1 MLKKGGGDSGESE
14 KGPVRVRA
22 ERAGARQAE
31 QHLESGAEAGERVQ
45 QDDEL
50 SEAARYGL

>member
-31 QHLESGAEAGERVQ
+31 QHLESGAEASERVQ